1 VVDQTHPVE
10 DHRFGGGL
18 QGDVWP
24 LRVVLDG
31 LVRDI
36 SDAELIKHHSYKA
49 EMVSGLTWV

>member
-1 VVDQTHPVE
+1 MVDQTHPVE